1 MRLEYDMKI
10 LIDDSKPIY
19 LQVAEGIEDDILNGI
34 INEEDQVLST
44 NQFAAIYGINP
55 ATAGKGIN
63 MLVDEGVLFKKRGIG
78 MFVKE
83 GAKDYIKGK
92 RKKGFFNEYLCKMF
106 CEAKKLDITKEE
118 LVEMIN
124 SLEDK

>member
-1 MRLEYDMKI
+1 MKI

-19 LQVAEGIEDDILNGI
+19 LQVAEGIEDDILNGVI
-34 INEEDQVLST
+34 GEGEQVLST
-44 NQFAAIYGINP
+44 NQFAAVYGINP

-83 GAKDYIKGK
+83 GAKEYIKKK
-92 RKKGFFNEYLCKMF
+92 RKKDFFDEYLSRMLA
-106 CEAKKLDITKEE
+106 EAKKLDITTEE
-118 LVEMIN
+118 LIEMISSIGN
-124 SLEDK
+124 K

>member
-1 MRLEYDMKI
+1 MKI

-19 LQVAEGIEDDILNGI
+19 LQVADGIEDDLLNGI
-34 INEEDQVLST
+34 INEGDQVLST

-83 GAKDYIKGK
+83 GAKEYIKKK
-92 RKKGFFNEYLCKMF
+92 RKKDFFNDYLCKMIS
-106 CEAKKLDITKEE
+106 EAKKLDITTEE
-118 LVEMIN
+118 LIEMIN
-124 SLEDK
+124 SIDDK